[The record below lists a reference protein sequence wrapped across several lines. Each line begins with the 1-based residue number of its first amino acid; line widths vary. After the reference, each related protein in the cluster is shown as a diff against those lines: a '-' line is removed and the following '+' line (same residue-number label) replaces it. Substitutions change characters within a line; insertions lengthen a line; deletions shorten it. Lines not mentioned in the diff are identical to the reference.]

1 MAGVSFVRKVGR
13 ERVQLVERLG
23 SVGTVDPLRELV
35 ERQPPGYEVS
45 AQGARSRLSLC
56 VGRAYRKAAPGRLLH
71 ESSMTIRAPV
81 APRRYCRRMDRE
93 RFAEAT
99 ERLQEVDRFVR
110 TLDPAVRA
118 EAFSLLSRYVLE
130 RKSTLRDLLDR
141 LASESAEL
149 DELLRREY
157 EELFVETNDPDQL
170 ELRLQTALD
179 RHAKLLETLS
189 DILKTLSCTEKEIVQ
204 NLK

>member
-1 MAGVSFVRKVGR
+1 M
-13 ERVQLVERLG
+13 
-23 SVGTVDPLRELV
+23 DP
-35 ERQPPGYEVS
+35 
-45 AQGARSRLSLC
+45 
-56 VGRAYRKAAPGRLLH
+56 
-71 ESSMTIRAPV
+71 
-81 APRRYCRRMDRE
+81 E

-118 EAFSLLSRYVLE
+118 EAFSLLSGYALE
-130 RKSTLRDLLDR
+130 GKSTLRELLDR

-149 DELLRREY
+149 DGLLRREY
-157 EELFVETNDPDQL
+157 DELFVETNDPDQL
-170 ELRLQTALD
+170 ELSLQTALD

-189 DILKTLSCTEKEIVQ
+189 DILKKLSCTEKEIVQ